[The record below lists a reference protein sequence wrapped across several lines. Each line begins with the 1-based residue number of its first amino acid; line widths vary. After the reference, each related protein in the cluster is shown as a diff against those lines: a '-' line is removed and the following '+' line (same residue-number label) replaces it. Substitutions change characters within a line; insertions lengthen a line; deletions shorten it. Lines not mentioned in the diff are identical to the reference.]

1 MAVRRGRPQT
11 PAAMSTARSTRAQ
24 DDRPD
29 PRAETLRRRHQVGS
43 GRSDRGAWDPE
54 RHGSPDGY
62 ADDVVDLIDRLAP
75 APVVLA
81 GHSVSEFVQLAAT
94 GHFPSL
100 SAPAEV
106 VAANRAFL

>member
-29 PRAETLRRRHQVGS
+29 PRAEALRRRHQVGS

-54 RHGSPDGY
+54 RHGSLDGY
-62 ADDVVDLIDRLAP
+62 A
-75 APVVLA
+75 
-81 GHSVSEFVQLAAT
+81 ELAAT